1 MPFIIMG
8 WISKIAGYFF
18 GIIIVLLGLLWIIS
32 AIPLSVILDG
42 LIGLNIIILG
52 SCVIYSVYRSGSQK
66 KHQQELQQELQLD
79 ESINAQ

>member
-1 MPFIIMG
+1 MAFIIMG

-32 AIPLSVILDG
+32 AISLSVILDG

-52 SCVIYSVYRSGSQK
+52 ACVIYSVYKSGSQK
-66 KHQQELQQELQLD
+66 KHQQELQLD
-79 ESINAQ
+79 GSINAQ

>member
-52 SCVIYSVYRSGSQK
+52 SCVIYSVYRSGRQK
-66 KHQQELQQELQLD
+66 KYEQELQLD
-79 ESINAQ
+79 GSINAQ

>member
-1 MPFIIMG
+1 MTFFIMG

-42 LIGLNIIILG
+42 LIGLNIILLG
-52 SCVIYSVYRSGSQK
+52 SCVIYSVYRSGRQK

-79 ESINAQ
+79 GSINNQ

>member
-1 MPFIIMG
+1 MAIIIMG

-32 AIPLSVILDG
+32 AISLSVILDG

-66 KHQQELQQELQLD
+66 ELQQELQQELQLD
-79 ESINAQ
+79 GSINAQ

>member
-52 SCVIYSVYRSGSQK
+52 SCVIYSVYRSGRQK
-66 KHQQELQQELQLD
+66 KHQQELQLD
-79 ESINAQ
+79 GSINAQ